1 MMHRSDKAKIHIM
14 ITIFVMVFIFV
25 QSALPGKVSGAE
37 SNLIVRWIVSWMN
50 ADAETLSFAVRKIAH
65 FTEYMI
71 LGGCLML
78 DVRDLAE
85 KKSGANLL
93 FIAWIIGALYAATD
107 EFHQR
112 FVSQRSGEFRDV
124 CIDASGVAAGVLI
137 MWGITKWRQKRK

>member
-1 MMHRSDKAKIHIM
+1 M

-37 SNLIVRWIVSWMN
+37 SNFIVRWIVAVLN
-50 ADAETLSFAVRKIAH
+50 ADAETVSFVVRKMAH

-78 DVRDLAE
+78 DVRDFAE
-85 KKSGANLL
+85 KKTGVNLL

-112 FVSQRSGEFRDV
+112 FVPQRSGEFRDV
-124 CIDASGVAAGVLI
+124 CIDAAGVAAGVLI
-137 MWGITKWRQKRK
+137 MWGITKWRQKRKLQRK